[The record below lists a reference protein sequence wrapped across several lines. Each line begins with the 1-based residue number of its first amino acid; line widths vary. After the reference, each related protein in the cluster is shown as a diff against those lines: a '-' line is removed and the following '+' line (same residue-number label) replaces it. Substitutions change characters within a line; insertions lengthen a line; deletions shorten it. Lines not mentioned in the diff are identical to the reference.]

1 MQRLLRKMFAMVWL
15 CVAGSIALVF
25 AILSFLPLTPFT
37 EEVQERTTRFALDT
51 ASEVLARK
59 GILPLQDVVSAFA
72 NADPSVHLTVKA
84 VGAPIECAVSVS
96 DTLVRRVVN
105 SDTCYE
111 VMAVPD
117 DAYIWRQWPKLMP
130 WASAL
135 LAAAGAAFWLANYF
149 TRPVEQLR
157 KGLGELARGNFGVRI
172 SKEVDRKRDEVAAL
186 AHDFDATAS
195 RLQEFQEVQ
204 QRLFHDV
211 SHELRSP
218 LSRLQAGL
226 GVLRQNPARLND
238 MLERL
243 EREIQR
249 MDDLVGEIL
258 TLAKLAAA
266 ADQPLNRQRL
276 DLIDLVREIVDDSI
290 FEGASKQVAVEY
302 DGEESFVTSV
312 DGELIYRAV
321 ENVVRN
327 AVKYS
332 PPGSVV
338 RVSSRRTSYS
348 FELIVEDEGP
358 GVPDSALESLFH
370 PFRRFADTPADA
382 AGFGLGLS
390 ITKQAF
396 ERHGGRIDASRI
408 SGSGLR
414 MKMSLPITEA
424 DAVLRTMPANR
435 RPSAE

>member
-1 MQRLLRKMFAMVWL
+1 MQRLRRKMFVMVWL

-25 AILSFLPLTPFT
+25 AILSFLPLTPFA

-51 ASEVLARK
+51 ASEVLVRE
-59 GILPLQDVVSAFA
+59 GILSAQDVVSALA
-72 NADPSVHLTVKA
+72 KADPSIRLSVKA
-84 VGAPIECAVSVS
+84 VGPSVECAPSAN

-105 SDTCYE
+105 SGNCYE
-111 VMAVPD
+111 VTAAPD

-149 TRPVEQLR
+149 TGPVEQLR
-157 KGLGELARGNFGVRI
+157 EGLGELARGNFGVRI

-186 AHDFDATAS
+186 AHDFNATAS

-238 MLERL
+238 MLDRL
-243 EREIQR
+243 EREIRR

-258 TLAKLAAA
+258 TLAKLAAE
-266 ADQPLNRQRL
+266 DQPLNCQRL
-276 DLIDLVREIVDDSI
+276 DLIDLVREIVDDSA
-290 FEGASKQVAVEY
+290 FEGASKQVSVEY
-302 DGEESFVTSV
+302 DGEASFVTSV

-338 RVSSRRTSYS
+338 RVSSRRTSHDL
-348 FELIVEDEGP
+348 ELIVDDEGP
-358 GVPDSALESLFH
+358 GIPESALESIFQ
-370 PFRRFADTPADA
+370 PFRRFADTSADA
-382 AGFGLGLS
+382 AGSGLGLS

-408 SGSGLR
+408 ADSGLR
-414 MKMSLPITEA
+414 IKMILPITEA

-435 RPSAE
+435 RPSSE